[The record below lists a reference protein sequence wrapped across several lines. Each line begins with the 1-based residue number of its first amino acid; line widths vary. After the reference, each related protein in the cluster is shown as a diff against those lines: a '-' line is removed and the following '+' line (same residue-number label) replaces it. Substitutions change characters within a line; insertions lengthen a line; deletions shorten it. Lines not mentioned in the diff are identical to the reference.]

1 LIILTQ
7 VNKQRVSV
15 HLPLCKRGIEGDL
28 SNKISPNPSF
38 RGTKRLQQRGFSLLE
53 ILIAFSIL
61 ALSLGILLKIF
72 SAGVNTALV
81 AEDYTAA
88 VQIAESL
95 MAKTGVETPLQPG
108 QSSGLE
114 NEKYHWLVEVSPFEF
129 NPENVDPTAITAML
143 YKVTVVVNWGDDN
156 ANDRQVELS
165 TLKLINKTL

>member
-1 LIILTQ
+1 MIPTQ
-7 VNKQRVSV
+7 VNKQ
-15 HLPLCKRGIEGDL
+15 
-28 SNKISPNPSF
+28 
-38 RGTKRLQQRGFSLLE
+38 QGFSLLE

-129 NPENVDPTAITAML
+129 NPEHVDPTAITAML
-143 YKVTVVVNWGDDN
+143 YKVKVVVNWGDNN
-156 ANDRQVELS
+156 ADDRQVELS